1 MDSQFKIVFHFRE
14 RERKR
19 REAEEERAI
28 EEAISEVREAK
39 RKAAKHRRRRDSL
52 KKDRLG
58 ADKEYLVRLVGS
70 TAMKVAEL
78 LRKCCVSFC
87 VHRLSSACGR
97 SFVCY

>member
-1 MDSQFKIVFHFRE
+1 MIFFRE

-28 EEAISEVREAK
+28 EEAISEVKEAR
-39 RKAAKHRRRRDSL
+39 RKAAKNRRRRDSLL

-58 ADKEYLVRLVGS
+58 ADKEYLVRLVGN

-78 LRKCCVSFC
+78 LRKCCAFFC
-87 VHRLSSACGR
+87 VHRLSSACGK
-97 SFVCY
+97 SFVC